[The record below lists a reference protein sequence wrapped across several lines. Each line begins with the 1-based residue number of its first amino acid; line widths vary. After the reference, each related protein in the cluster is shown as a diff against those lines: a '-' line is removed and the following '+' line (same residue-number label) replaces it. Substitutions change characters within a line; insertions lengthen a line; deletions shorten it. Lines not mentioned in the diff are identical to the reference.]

1 MNGFNLSAWA
11 LKSRS
16 LVIYAMIAVVVAGV
30 AAFINLGRN
39 EDPAFTIKTMVVR
52 AAWPGAT
59 LDDTLKQVT
68 ERLER
73 KLQEIPEV
81 DFLRSFT
88 NAGVT
93 TIFVNLKDATTSAE
107 VPDVWY
113 QVRKSIGDI
122 RPTLPAGIVGPGFD
136 DDFGDT
142 FGIIYGFTADGFTQR
157 ELADMLTTRGRGCC
171 TCRMSQKS
179 MCSAP
184 SPKEYSSSLALN
196 SSRVSASTG
205 RP

>member
-1 MNGFNLSAWA
+1 MMARKFDCLGQPNERLQSVSMGTE
-11 LKSRS
+11 SRS
-16 LVIYAMIAVVVAGV
+16 LVIYAMIAVVMAGA

-52 AAWPGAT
+52 AGWPGAT

-122 RPTLPAGIVGPGFD
+122 RRHYRPALSGPAPTTISAIHSASYTASPRTVHPA
-136 DDFGDT
+136 
-142 FGIIYGFTADGFTQR
+142 R
-157 ELADMLTTRGRGCC
+157 
-171 TCRMSQKS
+171 TCRL
-179 MCSAP
+179 C
-184 SPKEYSSSLALN
+184 
-196 SSRVSASTG
+196 
-205 RP
+205 